1 MPTKLEEAIDLLQS
15 DDGSNL
21 SNAEAARRLQC
32 SEAHIRRARAFV
44 AAQQKSDELSDDPDD
59 SARLLKNVV
68 NSSEAVDL
76 VDGAIADLKEELKE
90 LREQRK
96 ELGQRVKDAIHA
108 ARETHPLFDRD
119 ERSKAK
125 SGNGKATLA
134 AVG

>member
-1 MPTKLEEAIDLLQS
+1 VATKFEQVLELLQS
-15 DDGSNL
+15 EEGADLTQDEV
-21 SNAEAARRLQC
+21 AERIGC
-32 SEAHIRRARAFV
+32 SRAHVRRAQAV
-44 AAQQKSDELSDDPDD
+44 IAAQQKSDELSDDPDD

-68 NSSEAVDL
+68 SSSEAVDL

-108 ARETHPLFDRD
+108 ARETHPLFDRS
-119 ERSKAK
+119 EK
-125 SGNGKATLA
+125 NGKATQLA